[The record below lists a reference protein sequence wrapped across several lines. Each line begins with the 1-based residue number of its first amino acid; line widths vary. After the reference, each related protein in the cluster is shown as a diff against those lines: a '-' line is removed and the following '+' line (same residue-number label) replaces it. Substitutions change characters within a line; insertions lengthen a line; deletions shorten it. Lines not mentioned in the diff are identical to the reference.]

1 MIFIHILPF
10 SSGLWGP
17 GASQT
22 HGIKKPVA
30 VTLLQITLAEPVSV
44 MTHDM
49 LASPANAAAAVQELW
64 CGVKRMDGTF
74 LHSPLLEELKSL
86 EVRLVRQAYRLRKG
100 KGSADGSTDSS
111 RKAAA
116 GALQSVHSVSVDLP
130 VQVSN
135 PWLRMSHKMQ
145 LGPDLKLYT
154 RAPVSP
160 ADSAHHI

>member
-1 MIFIHILPF
+1 MKKL
-10 SSGLWGP
+10 
-17 GASQT
+17 ASV
-22 HGIKKPVA
+22 P
-30 VTLLQITLAEPVSV
+30 LLQSTLAEMVRI
-44 MTHDM
+44 MTLEM
-49 LASPANAAAAVQELW
+49 LAPPADAAAAVQELW

-86 EVRLVRQAYRLRKG
+86 EVRLVRQAYRLRAG

-135 PWLRMSHKMQ
+135 PWLHTCHRMQ
-145 LGPDLKLYT
+145 LEPGGHRMKG
-154 RAPVSP
+154 
-160 ADSAHHI
+160 I